1 MMGKRIVVAS
11 DSFKGSLSSLAVG
24 QAISRG
30 IKALYP
36 DDDVSVYPIADGG
49 EGTVEAILANA
60 QGQERV
66 VTVQGPLGQPV
77 RARYGLID
85 QGKTAVIEMAE
96 ASGITLV
103 ATENRSLMQSS
114 TYGTGQ
120 LLLDA
125 LEQQVTKIYLG
136 LGGSA
141 TNDGGLGLLA
151 ALGVRFLD
159 GSGKVLEPIAANL
172 AHIARIDVSGKN
184 RALDAVDVVLLHDV
198 TNPLCGENGAT
209 LVYGPQK
216 GGHPQDLQ
224 ELDRSMAAYAHLAEC
239 VTGRQVKDS
248 PGAGAAGGLGFALM
262 AFFQVQSEAGID
274 RILDL
279 IGISKAMAVADLV
292 ITGEGHMDGQS
303 KNGKAPF
310 GVAKLAQAH
319 GLPTVAIV
327 GSSSIAS
334 DESRSSGISGV
345 FAIVSRPMTLNE
357 AMADASSLV
366 TNTAKQV
373 IQFYHRLSDGC

>member
-1 MMGKRIVVAS
+1 
-11 DSFKGSLSSLAVG
+11 
-24 QAISRG
+24 
-30 IKALYP
+30 
-36 DDDVSVYPIADGG
+36 
-49 EGTVEAILANA
+49 
-60 QGQERV
+60 
-66 VTVQGPLGQPV
+66 
-77 RARYGLID
+77 
-85 QGKTAVIEMAE
+85 
-96 ASGITLV
+96 
-103 ATENRSLMQSS
+103 
-114 TYGTGQ
+114 
-120 LLLDA
+120 
-125 LEQQVTKIYLG
+125 
-136 LGGSA
+136 
-141 TNDGGLGLLA
+141 
-151 ALGVRFLD
+151 
-159 GSGKVLEPIAANL
+159 
-172 AHIARIDVSGKN
+172 
-184 RALDAVDVVLLHDV
+184 
-198 TNPLCGENGAT
+198 
-209 LVYGPQK
+209 
-216 GGHPQDLQ
+216 
-224 ELDRSMAAYAHLAEC
+224 MAAYAHLAER

-334 DESRSSGISGV
+334 DESLSSGISGV
-345 FAIVSRPMTLNE
+345 FAIVNRPMTLNE